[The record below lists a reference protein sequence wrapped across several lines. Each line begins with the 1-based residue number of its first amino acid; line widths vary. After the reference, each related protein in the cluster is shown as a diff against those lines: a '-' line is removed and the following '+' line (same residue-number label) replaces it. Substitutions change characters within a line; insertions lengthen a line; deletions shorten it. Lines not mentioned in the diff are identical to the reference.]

1 MDIQYPDQKEL
12 LAVSLEI
19 MPGEMADENATLVMV
34 LFVMLVL
41 LMLIVLML
49 LMLVLEDALENT
61 LEEAKL
67 GDAIVDVVGFSYILT
82 LLSFFG
88 ISFPD
93 FSHVVKEQEAQ
104 AAEKEEKR
112 CTEN

>member
-1 MDIQYPDQKEL
+1 MDVQYPDQKEL
-12 LAVSLEI
+12 FAVSLEL

-41 LMLIVLML
+41 IMLIVLML

-93 FSHVVKEQEAQ
+93 FSHAVKEQEAQ
-104 AAEKEEKR
+104 ATVREEKR
-112 CTEN
+112 CTGN